1 MACSAIFQTGES
13 SFPTDEDA
21 VLTARRAHVEVGF
34 EERLAD
40 GIALAYGHTQ
50 VLTEVLERGPYLPGL
65 DLDLTPALAARLG
78 IDAVTNVRWRF
89 AR

>member
-1 MACSAIFQTGES
+1 LACSAIFQTGES

-50 VLTEVLERGPYLPGL
+50 VGIAQGWILAVPQHGQPVSEATRDPDAACAHAVLRKCETL
-65 DLDLTPALAARLG
+65 
-78 IDAVTNVRWRF
+78 
-89 AR
+89 